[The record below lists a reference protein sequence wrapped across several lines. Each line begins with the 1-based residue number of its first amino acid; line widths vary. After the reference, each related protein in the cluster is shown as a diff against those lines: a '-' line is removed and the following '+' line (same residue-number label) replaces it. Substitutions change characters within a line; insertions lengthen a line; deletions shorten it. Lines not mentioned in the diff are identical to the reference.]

1 MSIIR
6 PTRHGR
12 TALVGTLALL
22 GSLPVMAAQAS
33 LRDTRVALPPTAYAA
48 GVADPDRTGSIP
60 ADPLPALRSSV
71 LGNAEAPEREP
82 IAQRLG
88 NTSGG
93 GLR

>member
-22 GSLPVMAAQAS
+22 GSLPVM
-33 LRDTRVALPPTAYAA
+33 
-48 GVADPDRTGSIP
+48 DRTGSIP